1 MSNTDKIMKDI
12 FNCEFEDVRDEKR
25 KKSRKKKKTVDTEDK
40 SVIITSNDE
49 GVEIVSDGP
58 KFVEWKRRKRRNWT
72 FDPNK
77 PITEWKAW
85 DLFEFAHQLYVK
97 KYNKEWNL
105 RRQGNSLV
113 ILQIFEK
120 LESKF
125 GSNNYLLMRD
135 YVIYFFEKHIDNF
148 VKRKANNDSFFDHMN
163 RKDVIKSFC
172 VSYDYR
178 KNFMRYDEIKKE
190 KIKKTVSNSDLESAY
205 LLSVGT
211 LVSDYGII
219 LAINWLVVKKKFKKK
234 DAAKMV
240 FDTCQSMYNKDVFS
254 MIVESTEKYSPY
266 PDWLIFK
273 KCSIIT
279 DRISKNIEIN
289 VKFLK
294 SEKKRLDFLK
304 ERG

>member
-1 MSNTDKIMKDI
+1 MNNTDKIMKDI
-12 FNCEFEDVRDEKR
+12 FECEFEDVRVGRR
-25 KKSRKKKKTVDTEDK
+25 KKSGKKKKTVDKANK
-40 SVIITSNDE
+40 SVIMTSNDE
-49 GVEIVSDGP
+49 GVEIIADGP
-58 KFVEWKRRKRRNWT
+58 KFVEWKRKRRNWT

-97 KYNKEWNL
+97 KYNEEWNL
-105 RRQGNSLV
+105 RKQGNSLV

-135 YVIYFFEKHIDNF
+135 YIVYFFEKHIDNF
-148 VKRKANNDSFFDHMN
+148 IKRKNNNGSFFDYMN
-163 RKDVIKSFC
+163 RKDVIRSFC

-178 KNFMRYDEIKKE
+178 KNFMKYDELKKK
-190 KIKKTVSNSDLESAY
+190 KIKKAVSNRDLESAY
-205 LLSVGT
+205 LLSIGT

-219 LAINWLVVKKKFKKK
+219 LAINWLVVKKMFKKK

-240 FDTCQSMYNKDVFS
+240 FDVCQSMYDKDVFD
-254 MIVESTEKYSPY
+254 MITGSTEKYSPY

-273 KCSIIT
+273 KYSIIT
-279 DRISKNIEIN
+279 DRIDKNIEIN
-289 VKFLK
+289 VKFLE
-294 SEKKRLDFLK
+294 SEKKDLIF
-304 ERG
+304 